1 MNKEEITSFLEKEKL
16 VAIIRQKNQQE
27 IQPILRAL
35 VEGGVKALEITSNTP
50 GFLEEIRNARTLYP
64 NILVGAGTVTNKK
77 LAQEAI
83 EAGAQFLVT
92 PNVEVS
98 IIPLAHSHGVPVIMG
113 ALTPSEI
120 CKANEHGADV
130 IKLFPAGIFGL
141 DYFKAIK
148 GPLNTLKFFVVGGI
162 STDNIKEWML
172 AGADGFGIGSELT
185 KMADPDNPNEITEKA
200 KSFLQQIEACQ

>member
-1 MNKEEITSFLEKEKL
+1 MNKQEITSLLEKEKL

-27 IQPILRAL
+27 VQPIVRAL

-50 GFLEEIRNARTLYP
+50 GFLEEIQNARTLYP
-64 NILVGAGTVTNKK
+64 NVLVGAGTVTNKT
-77 LAQEAI
+77 LAQQAI

-98 IIPLAHSHGVPVIMG
+98 MIPLAHSHGVPVIMG
-113 ALTPSEI
+113 ALTPSEV
-120 CKANEHGADV
+120 CMAHEHGADI

-162 STDNIKEWML
+162 STDNIKEWMM

-185 KMADPDNPNEITEKA
+185 KMVDPSNPNEITEKA
-200 KSFLQQIEACQ
+200 KSFIEQIQACL

>member
-1 MNKEEITSFLEKEKL
+1 MNKQEITSLLEKEKL

-27 IQPILRAL
+27 VQPIVRAL

-64 NILVGAGTVTNKK
+64 NVLVGAGTVTNKT
-77 LAQEAI
+77 LAQQAI

-98 IIPLAHSHGVPVIMG
+98 MIPLAHSHGVPVIMG
-113 ALTPSEI
+113 ALTPSEV
-120 CKANEHGADV
+120 CMAHEHGADI

-162 STDNIKEWML
+162 STDNIKEWMM

-185 KMADPDNPNEITEKA
+185 KMGDPGNPNEITQKA
-200 KSFLQQIEACQ
+200 KSFIEQIEACQ